1 MSSAPSH
8 TPVPHRRPRRLY
20 RPHLRLMR
28 TEPVEPPASASP
40 HSHSHAPH
48 RAAPHV
54 TLVDA
59 VAVFATLYVAIVMI
73 RFLGW

>member
-8 TPVPHRRPRRLY
+8 PPVPHRRPRRLY
-20 RPHLRLMR
+20 RPHLRLMH
-28 TEPVEPPASASP
+28 PSPAPPPLGPADVT
-40 HSHSHAPH
+40 HSHAPH
-48 RAAPHV
+48 HAAPHV

-59 VAVFATLYVAIVMI
+59 VAVFATLYVAILMI

>member
-8 TPVPHRRPRRLY
+8 PPVPHRRPRHLH
-20 RPHLRLMR
+20 RPHLRIVP
-28 TEPVEPPASASP
+28 TPAPPAPATTADVA
-40 HSHSHAPH
+40 HGHAPH
-48 RAAPHV
+48 RAPRHV

-59 VAVFATLYVAIVMI
+59 VAIFATLYVAIVMI

>member
-8 TPVPHRRPRRLY
+8 PPVPHRRPRRLY
-20 RPHLRLMR
+20 RPHLRLM
-28 TEPVEPPASASP
+28 TPSPAQPTPGPSDVAR
-40 HSHSHAPH
+40 SHTPH

-59 VAVFATLYVAIVMI
+59 VAVFATLYVAVLMI